1 MEKFRPEYF
10 FQWSYGNDILNA
22 NRMVFENPAS
32 KQNTNM
38 YATYINRWTPDN
50 PTSNMPRST
59 ANGSNEYSSL
69 YVEDGSFLKLK
80 IFLWD
85 TVFLPKYWLLY
96 VSVKHVSI
104 CQQRISPQLPVT
116 LEVTRKSQPGI
127 LP

>member
-50 PTSNMPRST
+50 PTSNMPPVSYT
-59 ANGSNEYSSL
+59 HL
-69 YVEDGSFLKLK
+69 
-80 IFLWD
+80 
-85 TVFLPKYWLLY
+85 TLP
-96 VSVKHVSI
+96 
-104 CQQRISPQLPVT
+104 T
-116 LEVTRKSQPGI
+116 I
-127 LP
+127 LRV